1 MKHRNNGGFSLVEM
15 LVAIVILGLITVPM
29 LSGMVVAM
37 KTIARSEDMMK
48 AQLAVSS
55 AVETLMAEGI
65 PSGTVAT
72 PDYGKTIKTDAS
84 GNPVKDEEG
93 NPVIVDDFPT
103 VTVEITPDASK
114 LWFSVK
120 VTSDDGSIAVE
131 TTIRAVEEVAS

>member
-55 AVETLMAEGI
+55 AVETLMSKGI
-65 PSGTVAT
+65 DPSLF
-72 PDYGKTIKTDAS
+72 
-84 GNPVKDEEG
+84 NNEETKK
-93 NPVIVDDFPT
+93 IVDETSFPGLT
-103 VTVEITPDASK
+103 VTVE
-114 LWFSVK
+114 SVDGQAYYK
-120 VTSDDGSIAVE
+120 VTVTYYEDDDALVTVDTFIRQGGSE
-131 TTIRAVEEVAS
+131 

>member
-55 AVETLMAEGI
+55 AVETLMARGI
-65 PSGTVAT
+65 ENTDDPNLNGVDIEITPVSGEAYYKVIVTSEDDPT
-72 PDYGKTIKTDAS
+72 
-84 GNPVKDEEG
+84 
-93 NPVIVDDFPT
+93 VIVDT
-103 VTVEITPDASK
+103 Y
-114 LWFSVK
+114 
-120 VTSDDGSIAVE
+120 
-131 TTIRAVEEVAS
+131 IRKAGVGG